1 MHLWLCFGNGLTML
15 IHSLMVYG
23 GRLTVDASIRLQ
35 DMTHGIFSHE
45 EQALFLHS
53 TAHNG
58 LCL

>member
-1 MHLWLCFGNGLTML
+1 ML